1 MAKMTVKEEP
11 VKPPLTITLE
21 LNVEEAAVLAK
32 LCGNVSGAGQIR
44 TITDS
49 ILLALT
55 SNERILRLS
64 IDIKNGKIGLDA
76 IPIGYWNMPQER

>member
-32 LCGNVSGAGQIR
+32 LCGHVCGAGQIR

-55 SNERILRLS
+55 SNERISRLS

-76 IPIGYWNMPQER
+76 IPIGHWNMPQER